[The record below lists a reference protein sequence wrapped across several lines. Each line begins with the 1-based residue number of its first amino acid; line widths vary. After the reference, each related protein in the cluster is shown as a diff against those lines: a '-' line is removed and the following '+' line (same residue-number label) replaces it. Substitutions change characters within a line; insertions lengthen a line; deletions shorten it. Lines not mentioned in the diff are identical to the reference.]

1 MFIVALSYVILAL
14 ALGYA
19 VTVALT
25 MAATFGIT
33 AALPA
38 FAAKDHRIRARYKY
52 AQDLIGPM
60 RRRRRILRRPR
71 QRPSLLLDCCPRTR
85 RNSHRHS
92 LDQRLGDAPARPRP
106 SDRHELRRH
115 RRRYRRIP
123 PAPTLTHQTKK
134 EERRTSLPS

>member
-52 AQDLIGPM
+52 AQDLIWLLCAAAGGYSAALVNGRAYSLIVAPALSA
-60 RRRRRILRRPR
+60 ILIAILWINAWEMR
-71 QRPSLLLDCCPRTR
+71 QRGLGHQIAMSFAAIMGVAAGFLL
-85 RNSHRHS
+85 H
-92 LDQRLGDAPARPRP
+92 
-106 SDRHELRRH
+106 LR
-115 RRRYRRIP
+115 
-123 PAPTLTHQTKK
+123 
-134 EERRTSLPS
+134 